1 MFNCTKC
8 NYTSKKETTLNGH
21 MKNNYKYHQC
31 KDCKEKLKNSM
42 ELLIDVANIHS
53 KDQEEVQEIK
63 SKKDSY
69 VNKAKAISAN
79 SSSFF
84 SWPWFDL
91 G

>member
-31 KDCKEKLKNSM
+31 KDCKEKLQNSM
-42 ELLIDVANIHS
+42 ELLIHVANIHL

-63 SKKDSY
+63 SKKDLY
-69 VNKAKAISAN
+69 VNKAKAISAKLFY
-79 SSSFF
+79 FF
-84 SWPWFDL
+84 I
-91 G
+91 